1 MMVDATPI
9 LPEDKL
15 VAFEGCLTFRE
26 YCELQEER
34 NRLLRMRYAETRLEP
49 SLQLKLNTY
58 EEPLNIL
65 AVVTDEDPDTIAV
78 LPIIARMVD
87 ASPRMQLHVLSESRD
102 LTPLVSLLPGVDAL
116 SVVEEWVL
124 PQFLIFDDEWE
135 LQAQWG
141 PRPMQAEGNLSEW
154 LSRYPEYEML
164 ADDETPAGQARYAAL
179 TTALTYEMRV
189 WYNSSLAT
197 ACQREFCDVLVALL
211 QSEESDEAQ
220 FV

>member
-1 MMVDATPI
+1 MVDATLV
-9 LPEDKL
+9 LPDDRL
-15 VAFEGCLTFRE
+15 LAFEGCLTFRE

-34 NRLLRMRYAETRLEP
+34 DRLLWMRYAETRLEP
-49 SLQLKLNTY
+49 SLQLKLNAY

-65 AVVTDEDPDTIAV
+65 AVVTDEDPDTVAV

-87 ASPRMQLHVLSESRD
+87 ASPRLQLRVLPESCD
-102 LTPLVSLLPGVDAL
+102 LTPLVALLPGVDAL
-116 SVVEEWVL
+116 STVEEWVL
-124 PQFLIFDDEWE
+124 PQFLIFDEEWE

-141 PRPMQAEGNLSEW
+141 PRPSQAEGNLSEW
-154 LSRYPEYEML
+154 LSRYPEYETL
-164 ADDETPAGQARYAAL
+164 ADDETPAAQRRYAAL

-197 ACQREFCDVLVALL
+197 ACQQEFCNMLL
-211 QSEESDEAQ
+211 AIVQSEESDEEQ